1 MTAVCIVDDDAD
13 IREVLS
19 DVLSIEGYQVIPAGD
34 GEAAL
39 GLLRSQESDCRL
51 ILLDLMMPH
60 MNGWEFRRQQLQD
73 PAIASIPVVLL
84 SGAGTAAKLIDEL
97 HRRGFDREARR
108 AGDAPG
114 GGRPLLRLSRERADS
129 KINLGEG
136 QAETSASMGR
146 RRQNVKDRR

>member
-13 IREVLS
+13 IREALS
-19 DVLSIEGYQVIPAGD
+19 DVLSIEGYQVIAAGD

-39 GLLRSQESDCRL
+39 GLLRRQESDCRL

-84 SGAGTAAKLIDEL
+84 SGAGTAAKSIDEL
-97 HRRGFDREARR
+97 HV
-108 AGDAPG
+108 AGSIEKPVELET
-114 GGRPLLRLSRERADS
+114 LL
-129 KINLGEG
+129 
-136 QAETSASMGR
+136 AEVA
-146 RRQNVKDRR
+146 QYCA